1 MIDIQEKDYNNH
13 IKNNHALTKQQFTIH
28 VMDIWKRKRY
38 NMHHHIIR
46 KMVKETTSCM
56 STLCSWEDVLGFN
69 EIYAILFETLIWA
82 ATLEKGSENMG
93 NFRA

>member
-1 MIDIQEKDYNNH
+1 
-13 IKNNHALTKQQFTIH
+13 
-28 VMDIWKRKRY
+28 
-38 NMHHHIIR
+38 
-46 KMVKETTSCM
+46 M